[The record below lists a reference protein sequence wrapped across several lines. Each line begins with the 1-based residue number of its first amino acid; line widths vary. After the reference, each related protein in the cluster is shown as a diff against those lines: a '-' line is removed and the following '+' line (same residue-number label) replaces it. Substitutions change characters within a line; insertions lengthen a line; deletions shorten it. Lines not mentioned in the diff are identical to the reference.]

1 MSTSRTS
8 HYKLLSILLN
18 FSDIRGDCHLSQL
31 TYNNLLSQDISYDRD
46 SDLFRP
52 LFGGSC
58 GPGYYPDNYNDQP
71 QGEACARIWRSQR
84 RLASPASRDALSSRD
99 LRECEQFCRT
109 ASTFTCRSF
118 SFTSSANTYISNNA
132 RLQNKQMFDYNPARF
147 YWNIFLRLH
156 IKKYSAYPVIRI
168 FATYFKLTL

>member
-1 MSTSRTS
+1 MYTVHSKHVLIITCFST
-8 HYKLLSILLN
+8 
-18 FSDIRGDCHLSQL
+18 IRGDCHLSQL

-58 GPGYYPDNYNDQP
+58 GPGYYPDNGYSDQG
-71 QGEACARIWRSQR
+71 QTCARIWRSQKR
-84 RLASPASRDALSSRD
+84 LVSLASREALSSRD

-132 RLQNKQMFDYNPARF
+132 RLVKILILLINKFV
-147 YWNIFLRLH
+147 H
-156 IKKYSAYPVIRI
+156 IENA
-168 FATYFKLTL
+168 F